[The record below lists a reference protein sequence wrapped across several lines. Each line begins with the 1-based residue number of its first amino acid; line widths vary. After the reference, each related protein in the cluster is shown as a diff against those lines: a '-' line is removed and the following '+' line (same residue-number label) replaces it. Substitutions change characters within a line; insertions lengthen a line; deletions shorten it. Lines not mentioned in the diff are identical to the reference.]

1 MFVMLF
7 WRQPVLSK
15 SIKLLNKQ
23 YRDTSHSILE
33 VAYTIRFIENTFL
46 DLFIVDDGAGG
57 TNRKST
63 LARMVTLMR
72 GQLDDPT
79 ALSIGDLK
87 NLSTILDVA
96 STRGAFKANEMAG
109 VGFLYNKLQAFLAKV
124 APEQTPEGATAGA
137 PTTVAPATAEGNK

>member
-1 MFVMLF
+1 MATKKKNLKKSAKATAKAPIGTATANPQAAPAQAP
-7 WRQPVLSK
+7 QP
-15 SIKLLNKQ
+15 
-23 YRDTSHSILE
+23 
-33 VAYTIRFIENTFL
+33 
-46 DLFIVDDGAGG
+46 
-57 TNRKST
+57 
-63 LARMVTLMR
+63 
-72 GQLDDPT
+72 DPT

-137 PTTVAPATAEGNK
+137 PTTVAPATAEGK